1 MIRFALPFLA
11 LSLLFS
17 PAIAQDPAPEPEAA
31 TEQDKAPM
39 PETLVIGYEDEGK
52 VEATDK
58 VCRAFVVDMVEWD
71 KAEMEQAV
79 KDVCAQR
86 QKHIDAYA
94 KLQAAYSDFRAVISE
109 QTRFDGA
116 AAARHISAL
125 IKNCIDMKW
134 ALSTGGH
141 NIGTDLVPN
150 FIATTCLDLG
160 HDLLQKETETFTS
173 QDGPQSGGD

>member
-1 MIRFALPFLA
+1 MIRFALPLLA

-17 PAIAQDPAPEPEAA
+17 PATAQDAAPEQA
-31 TEQDKAPM
+31 TEQEHAPM

-58 VCRAFVVDMVEWD
+58 ACRAFVVDMVEWE

-79 KDVCAQR
+79 KDVCAHR

-116 AAARHISAL
+116 AAARHVAAL
-125 IKNCIDMKW
+125 IKNCMDMKW

-141 NIGTDLVPN
+141 NIGTDMVPN

-160 HDLLQKETETFTS
+160 HDLLQKETENFTS
-173 QDGPQSGGD
+173 QDGPQTGGE